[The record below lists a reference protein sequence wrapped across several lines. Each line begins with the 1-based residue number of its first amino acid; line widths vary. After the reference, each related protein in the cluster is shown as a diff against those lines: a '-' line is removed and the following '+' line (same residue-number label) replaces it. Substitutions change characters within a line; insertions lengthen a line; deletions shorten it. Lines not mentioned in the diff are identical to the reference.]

1 LITEAEGTPGGWDDM
16 HGWSKFAGGEGV
28 MSLLT
33 GGASKAASVVDDAGR
48 CDNWFTKFVHGG
60 CFVAGT
66 KVTVS
71 ELPYPKA
78 RESQVW
84 SETEWLSNKDYSY
97 SPSPR
102 FQGGEGEQ
110 ELLMQKPTRHCRR
123 LSGRRVRMNNS
134 ISPSQC
140 LEDKGKTKQPI
151 STSLFLE
158 EHGKQN
164 NLSHH
169 LFAARSRTAHNHQ
182 SPLLLAAARRRGRGM
197 RSFVI
202 VLVITVVIIVFT
214 ERRDFEPLFK
224 RIGQSID
231 IITVVVPDPDRVG
244 WEAWASWLLAAKLI
258 HPRVNSWGS

>member
-1 LITEAEGTPGGWDDM
+1 
-16 HGWSKFAGGEGV
+16 
-28 MSLLT
+28 
-33 GGASKAASVVDDAGR
+33 
-48 CDNWFTKFVHGG
+48 
-60 CFVAGT
+60 
-66 KVTVS
+66 
-71 ELPYPKA
+71 
-78 RESQVW
+78 
-84 SETEWLSNKDYSY
+84 
-97 SPSPR
+97 
-102 FQGGEGEQ
+102 
-110 ELLMQKPTRHCRR
+110 
-123 LSGRRVRMNNS
+123 MNNS

-140 LEDKGKTKQPI
+140 LEDKGKTKPPI